1 MLEQK
6 RELVQQHIKT
16 HTERSEEDVA
26 AVNTLNSFLYAEGKI
41 NTDFSSNDKWPN
53 HDGTLEFVPDPDL
66 DRRPKQYFSHPV
78 GCDIAHQGSHPM
90 ESIHRSAL
98 PEPASGDSEN
108 AGKAEFKLW

>member
-66 DRRPKQYFSHPV
+66 DRRPKQCFYVQIKGTKKLYPKGRRYKIS
-78 GCDIAHQGSHPM
+78 
-90 ESIHRSAL
+90 
-98 PEPASGDSEN
+98 ASGSGLSRIYLQRGN
-108 AGKAEFKLW
+108 T